1 VAPPRQ
7 ATTAIDP
14 KNKGDPPVTLNPSR
28 WSFRSQCFAGFAACV
43 ALVGFA
49 IFSQFQWGLEPC
61 PLCIFQRIAFAAL
74 ALVLLVAG
82 LHAPR
87 GAGGRRVYGVL
98 ALVPVLVGIG
108 IATRHVWLTHLPA
121 DQVPACGPP
130 LSFMMEANPLT
141 DVIRQ
146 VLTGSGE
153 CAKVDWTFL
162 GLSMPAWSLLW
173 FVLLG
178 LLVLSAAF
186 RRR

>member
-1 VAPPRQ
+1 M
-7 ATTAIDP
+7 
-14 KNKGDPPVTLNPSR
+14 TLNPSR
-28 WSFRSQCFAGFAACV
+28 WSFRSQCLAGFAACV

-49 IFSQFQWGLEPC
+49 IFSQFQWNLQPC

-82 LHAPR
+82 LHAPKGATGR
-87 GAGGRRVYGVL
+87 GLYGLL
-98 ALVPVLVGIG
+98 ALVPALAGVA
-108 IATRHVWLTHLPA
+108 IAARHVWLTHLPA

-130 LSFMMEANPLT
+130 LSFMMEVNPLT

-153 CAKVDWTFL
+153 CATVDWAFL

-173 FVLLG
+173 FVLLA
-178 LLVLSAAF
+178 LLVLTAAF